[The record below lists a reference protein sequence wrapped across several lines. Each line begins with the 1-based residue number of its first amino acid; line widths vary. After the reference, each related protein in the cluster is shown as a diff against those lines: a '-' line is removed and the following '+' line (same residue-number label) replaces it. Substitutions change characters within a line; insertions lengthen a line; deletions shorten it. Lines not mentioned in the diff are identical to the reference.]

1 MAYLSLTSENQRNIQ
16 AIIRSWNGKLTW
28 NLLIN
33 KITNELEIKTTRQTL
48 NSYLSIK
55 NEYQLKKYNQ
65 KKEGI
70 NLLVNDSYPTTN
82 LEIENIKLKEKTR
95 KLEAKIEILEQQ
107 CGSQLKL
114 IETIFE
120 NASRI
125 PNLDLNYLI
134 EGT

>member
-70 NLLVNDSYPTTN
+70 NLLVNDSYPTIN